1 VSRRRSG
8 TRRPRDGLGSGRV
21 RAAAPGVEVVCDAA
35 LADARRFGRGVQRPD
50 RRCPL
55 ELRVGGRR
63 EQARS
68 RRGGH
73 FSGCALFRGRGFMG
87 SPDEIRRRRIELSGP
102 LAGAGELR
110 GRHSE
115 HHSGTRPDGAVAGSG
130 RWVSSLGWGLGR
142 VSACGS
148 SFGAGGLR
156 ASRSLRSG
164 SDLWSALRVRFVRLL
179 GAVCRPCQSPT
190 RPPEG
195 EGGPR

>member
-1 VSRRRSG
+1 
-8 TRRPRDGLGSGRV
+8 
-21 RAAAPGVEVVCDAA
+21 
-35 LADARRFGRGVQRPD
+35 
-50 RRCPL
+50 
-55 ELRVGGRR
+55 
-63 EQARS
+63 
-68 RRGGH
+68 
-73 FSGCALFRGRGFMG
+73 MG
-87 SPDEIRRRRIELSGP
+87 SPDEIRRRCIELSGP

-164 SDLWSALRVRFVRLL
+164 SDLWSALA
-179 GAVCRPCQSPT
+179 GAL
-190 RPPEG
+190 RPPVGRRLSALSVTDPPIGRRRTQMNRYTATGHLTRDPELVLT
-195 EGGPR
+195 GGGTEI